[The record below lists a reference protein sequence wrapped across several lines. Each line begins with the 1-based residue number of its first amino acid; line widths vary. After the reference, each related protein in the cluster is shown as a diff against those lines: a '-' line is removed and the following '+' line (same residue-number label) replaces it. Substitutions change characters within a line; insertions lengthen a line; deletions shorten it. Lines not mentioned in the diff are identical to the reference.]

1 MPIIL
6 NLAALLA
13 LPISEIAVLA
23 VICLIAGLVRGFSG
37 FALSAMVMASGA
49 LIIAPVQLIPICW
62 WLEITASLFM
72 LRGGWQD
79 ANRKV
84 AIGLA
89 IGSTLGVPFGL
100 ALTMAIA
107 PDLSK
112 LVALG
117 VIIALATLQLS
128 RIKIPFLATN
138 WGLYGSGWL
147 AGIGTGLA
155 GVGGMVVALYVL
167 AQQAPP
173 RQMRASLVLFLFLG
187 SVTTMISLWS
197 FGVMDETAVM
207 RGLVMSFPAGLGVV
221 MGKLLFVPKWEHL
234 YKPFCLTLLIALAST
249 GAIRLLLSA

>member
-1 MPIIL
+1 MIP
-6 NLAALLA
+6 NLVALLA

-49 LIIAPVQLIPICW
+49 LIITPVQLIPICW
-62 WLEITASLFM
+62 WLEMTASLFM
-72 LRGGWQD
+72 LRDGWQD

-100 ALTMAIA
+100 ALTIAIA
-107 PDLSK
+107 ADLSK
-112 LVALG
+112 LLALG
-117 VIIALATLQLS
+117 VIIALATFQLS
-128 RIKIPFLATN
+128 QIKIQFLATK

-147 AGIGTGLA
+147 AGIVTGLA

-187 SVTTMISLWS
+187 SITTMISLWS
-197 FGVMDETAVM
+197 FGVMDETAIM

-249 GAIRLLLSA
+249 GVIRLLLSA

>member
-1 MPIIL
+1 MIP

-13 LPISEIAVLA
+13 LPIGEITVLA
-23 VICLIAGLVRGFSG
+23 VICLIAGLIRGFSG

-49 LIIAPVQLIPICW
+49 LIITPVQLIPICW
-62 WLEITASLFM
+62 WLEMTASLFM
-72 LRGGWQD
+72 LRDGWQD

-128 RIKIPFLATN
+128 RLKIPFLTTN

-147 AGIGTGLA
+147 AGIVTGLA
-155 GVGGMVVALYVL
+155 SVGGMVVALYVL

-249 GAIRLLLSA
+249 GVIRLLLSA

>member
-1 MPIIL
+1 MMP

-13 LPISEIAVLA
+13 LPIGEIAVLA

-49 LIIAPVQLIPICW
+49 LIIAPVHLIPICW

-72 LRGGWQD
+72 LRGCWLE

-100 ALTMAIA
+100 ALTIAIA

-117 VIIALATLQLS
+117 VIIALAILQLS
-128 RIKIPFLATN
+128 RIKMPFLATN
-138 WGLYGSGWL
+138 LGLYGSGWL
-147 AGIGTGLA
+147 AGIVTGLA

-187 SVTTMISLWS
+187 SVTTMISLWT

-249 GAIRLLLSA
+249 GIIRLILSA